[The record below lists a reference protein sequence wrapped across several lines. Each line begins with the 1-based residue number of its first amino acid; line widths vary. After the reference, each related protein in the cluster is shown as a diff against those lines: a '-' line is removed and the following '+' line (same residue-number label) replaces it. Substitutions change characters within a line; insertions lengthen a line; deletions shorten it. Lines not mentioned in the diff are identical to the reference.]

1 MYHAYRAACK
11 SIQIKALAFDRI
23 LSTAGIGNAASKDIQ
38 RTQEEGSA
46 SKDMNKAGTI
56 QAILGILVL
65 LGLEGTAQADVFVYQ
80 LPGGAR
86 VVTDHPLNS
95 RDYKLVRHSKT
106 SKGVG
111 ALVSSRHIAYAITD
125 PAAYDRLILRTATAH
140 QVDAAL
146 VKAVMHIESAF
157 NPHAVSHKGAQ
168 GLMQLMPGTAQR
180 YGAEDMF
187 DPVQNVR
194 AGVMYLKD
202 LQKMF
207 KNNTRLVL
215 AAYNAGENA
224 VLRYKGIP
232 PYDETQDYV
241 RKVMKMHLTYSAE
254 QKPVTR
260 IADAQVPAARKLV
273 PADLVPVLPKA
284 TPPVLPAQSSA
295 AGMLPVAVVQPAVA
309 LLPEKNI

>member
-1 MYHAYRAACK
+1 MQPFLVFVGYGHGK
-11 SIQIKALAFDRI
+11 TI
-23 LSTAGIGNAASKDIQ
+23 SKFM
-38 RTQEEGSA
+38 
-46 SKDMNKAGTI
+46 SKTGTI
-56 QAILGILVL
+56 QAILGTL
-65 LGLEGTAQADVFVYQ
+65 LLSGLGGTALADIFVYQ

-106 SKGVG
+106 SKGAG
-111 ALVSSRHIAYAITD
+111 ALVSGRNIANAVTD
-125 PAAYDRLILRTATAH
+125 PAAYDRLIYRTATAH
-140 QVDAAL
+140 QMDIAL
-146 VKAVMHIESAF
+146 VKAVMHVESAF

-168 GLMQLMPGTAQR
+168 GLMQLMPETAQR
-180 YGAEDMF
+180 YGAEDLF

-194 AGVMYLKD
+194 AGVLYLKD

-241 RKVMKMHLTYSAE
+241 RKVMKMHRTYSAA
-254 QKPVTR
+254 QSPVIR
-260 IADAQVPAARKLV
+260 VADAQIPAARRLV
-273 PADLVPVLPKA
+273 PADVTPALPAATPAPVVLP
-284 TPPVLPAQSSA
+284 TQSGV
-295 AGMLPVAVVQPAVA
+295 AGMLPVAAMQPPSATP
-309 LLPEKNI
+309 PEKNI